1 MSELDQIWFNR
12 GRQTAIDYNGVDALI
27 DDGTLEYI
35 FPAAFL
41 KGYRETLLAIQL
53 VKQHGIEKVFGV
65 ANA

>member
-1 MSELDQIWFNR
+1 MNDHDYYEL
-12 GRQTAIDYNGVDALI
+12 GKKEAMKHCGEDALV

-35 FPAAFL
+35 FPTAFL

-53 VKQHGIEKVFGV
+53 VKQHGIEKFIGV

>member
-1 MSELDQIWFNR
+1 MSELDKKDYEL
-12 GRQTAIDYNGVDALI
+12 GRKTAIDYNGVDAMH

-35 FPAAFL
+35 FSAAWL

-53 VKQHGIEKVFGV
+53 VKQHGFEKVF